1 MLRML
6 LLILLSCSCNLA
18 HAQWYEVEG
27 QALITGD
34 TDAARARAMENA
46 LKKALLVA
54 GASVSSVQ
62 QVVNGVLMQ
71 DELSVRA
78 SGTVNSVDIL
88 EETYKDGQI
97 SVTIR
102 ADIFPQEK
110 QCFAADY
117 KKSML
122 LTRANIINREQ
133 ANIGNM
139 YAIETAIPD
148 IINKK
153 IGEHSRFIDAHL
165 VSKNRTNFS
174 RLNQSLQNESIKN
187 LTIELGH
194 MFDSQYVL
202 YSEINDLSFSQEN
215 LSSWKFWG
223 EGTFERYFTTTLYLY
238 NSANGE
244 FVFSKAFSSQAP
256 WTFDKRAT
264 IDLNGREFWQS
275 EYGRMVDRTLE
286 KAIIDIDESIMCK
299 QTRAKVIRVEG
310 NQVSINLGKHHGVQ
324 VNDEFSLLH
333 LNNFTT
339 DIGKTYAGFNVS
351 PFKVKVISVYEN
363 NATAIATDER
373 LLGNI
378 QINDLAVKD

>member
-1 MLRML
+1 MFRML
-6 LLILLSCSCNLA
+6 VLILLSCSCITA
-18 HAQWYEVEG
+18 QAQWYEVEG

-122 LTRANIINREQ
+122 VTRGQIIHREQ
-133 ANIGNM
+133 ANIGDI
-139 YAIETAIPD
+139 YDIEATVSD
-148 IINKK
+148 ILNQK

-165 VSKNRTNFS
+165 VTKNRTNFS
-174 RLNQSLQNESIKN
+174 RLNASLQSEAIKN

-202 YSEINDLSFSQEN
+202 FSEINDLSFNQEN

-244 FVFSKAFSSQAP
+244 FVFSKEFSGQAP
-256 WTFDKRAT
+256 WSFEKRT
-264 IDLNGREFWQS
+264 EVDVNGQEFWQS
-275 EYGRMVDRTLE
+275 EYGRMIDRTLE

-299 QTRAKVIRVEG
+299 QTRAKVIRVAG
-310 NQVSINLGKHHGVQ
+310 NQVSINLGKQHGVQ
-324 VNDEFSLLH
+324 LNDEFTLLH

-339 DIGKTYAGFNVS
+339 DIGKSYAGFNVS

-363 NATAIATDER
+363 NATAIASDER